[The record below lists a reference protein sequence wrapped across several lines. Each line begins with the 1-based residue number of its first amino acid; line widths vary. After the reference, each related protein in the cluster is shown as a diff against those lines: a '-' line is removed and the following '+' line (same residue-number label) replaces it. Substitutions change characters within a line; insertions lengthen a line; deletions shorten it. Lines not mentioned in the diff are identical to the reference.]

1 MVYVSLSKQLIHS
14 DDYSSLLGLS
24 DKETF
29 AQELYQR
36 MCLDEEER
44 RSCHFEMKEVNWFY
58 VGHLILCG
66 LIRVMM

>member
-1 MVYVSLSKQLIHS
+1 MVYASLLKQPVHS

-44 RSCHFEMKEVNWFY
+44 RSCHF
-58 VGHLILCG
+58 
-66 LIRVMM
+66 